1 MIHAGLKRYE
11 PIALSVVSGLLL
23 TSAFPRTAV
32 AVAAWVALV
41 PLLVA
46 VRGKSAGAAFRLGYW
61 CGLSYSVTSFYW
73 IYHVIARYSGLAGPL
88 AVGVLFLLCAYLA
101 CYPACFAALATVCER
116 RPRIW
121 LWGLP
126 AVWVA
131 LEWLRAHMIT
141 GFPWNNLGY
150 SQTPWVSFIQ
160 VADIAGVYGLSW
172 LLVLA
177 NVCLARIWIERRL
190 HWHLLALATL
200 VGTVGGYGVIRLNQV
215 EVLERQASSI
225 PVGLIQGNIDQ
236 SRKWDPAL
244 QEEIVHRYLELSLEA
259 LANNPR
265 PEVLV
270 WPETAAPFFLGLEDR
285 FTPQLEQFTRSNGVA
300 LLVGAPGV
308 GQTQGRPHYY
318 NRLFL
323 LDARGQILGSYSK
336 QHLVP
341 FGEYVPLSRLLFF
354 VQRLVQAAGDFS
366 PGTDARPLALG
377 SQRYGGLICY
387 EAIFPSLARQAV
399 RLGASVL
406 VNVTND
412 AWYGVSSAP
421 YQHFEMARWRAIETR
436 VPLVRCANTG
446 ISTVFSAAGRSGI
459 TIPLNVAGCQIHE
472 VLPLRMATVYTR
484 YGDWFAWLCCLTA
497 FVAVVYSSLLAR
509 AKQSGK

>member
-1 MIHAGLKRYE
+1 MIYAGLRRYE
-11 PIALSVVSGLLL
+11 PVALSVVSGLLL
-23 TSAFPRTAV
+23 TSAFPRTAMP
-32 AVAAWVALV
+32 VAAWVALV

-46 VRGKSAGAAFRLGYW
+46 VRGKSAGAALRLGYW
-61 CGLSYSVTSFYW
+61 CGLSYSATSFYW

-88 AVGVLFLLCAYLA
+88 AVGVLLLLCAYLA
-101 CYPACFAALATVCER
+101 CYPACFAVLATVCER
-116 RPRIW
+116 RSVTYV
-121 LWGLP
+121 WGLP

-131 LEWLRAHMIT
+131 LEWLRAYMIT

-150 SQTPWVSFIQ
+150 SQTPWLSFIQ
-160 VADIAGVYGLSW
+160 VADITGVYGLSW

-177 NVCLARIWIERRL
+177 NTCLARFWIERRL
-190 HWHLLALATL
+190 HWHFLVLAVL
-200 VGTVGGYGVIRLNQV
+200 VGAVGVYGVTRLDQV
-215 EVLERQASSI
+215 AALERRASSI
-225 PVGLIQGNIDQ
+225 PVALIQGNIDQ

-244 QEEIVHRYLELSLEA
+244 QEEIVHRYLGLSREA

-265 PEVLV
+265 PAALV

-285 FTPQLEQFTRSNGVA
+285 FTPQLEEFTRSNGVA

-323 LDARGQILGSYSK
+323 LDAEGKILGSYSK

-377 SQRYGGLICY
+377 DQRYGGLICY
-387 EAIFPSLARQAV
+387 EAVFPALARETV
-399 RLGASVL
+399 RLGANVL

-412 AWYGVSSAP
+412 AWYGITSAP
-421 YQHFEMARWRAIETR
+421 YQHFEMARWRAIENR
-436 VPLVRCANTG
+436 VPLIRCANTG
-446 ISTVFSAAGRSGI
+446 ISTVFAATGRSGV
-459 TIPLNVAGCQIHE
+459 TIPLNQTGYHIYE
-472 VLPLRMATVYTR
+472 VLPLRMATTYNR
-484 YGDWFAWLCCLTA
+484 YGDWFAWVCCLTA
-497 FVAVVYSSLLAR
+497 FAAVVYSSTRVR
-509 AKQSGK
+509 A